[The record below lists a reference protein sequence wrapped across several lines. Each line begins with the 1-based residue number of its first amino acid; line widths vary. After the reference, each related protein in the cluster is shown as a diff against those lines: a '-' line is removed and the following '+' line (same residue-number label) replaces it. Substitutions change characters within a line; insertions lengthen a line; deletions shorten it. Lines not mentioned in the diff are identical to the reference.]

1 MMFGLKYL
9 KFQPS
14 EYILRYNRGKL
25 TAQGVGLSFICYLPT
40 TSVAV
45 LPVGSF
51 DVPFIFEE
59 TTVDFQSITVQ
70 GELVYRI
77 AQPAITA
84 GMLNFTYQLRTREYL
99 SDDPQKLSQRMMGS
113 VKVLAKKQLERMD
126 LHEAMRASESL
137 ASAVLEELRQSETTR
152 KLGLEVLGLTLLD
165 VRANKETARALEA
178 QTREQILKTADDAV
192 YERRNASIEQE
203 RTVKEN
209 EYNTEISVEQKK
221 FQVREEQLRAE
232 QAVQQRQN
240 QLREEQLLSEIK
252 LEEKRR
258 ELVEL
263 AAENARAEADAKAY
277 ALGAAMGALE
287 GVDAGVIQS
296 LASVGMQPEKL
307 MALAFQGL
315 AENAGKIG
323 QLNIT
328 PDLLREILQGG
339 GRDGAA
345 YRE

>member
-1 MMFGLKYL
+1 MFGFKYL

-14 EYILRYNRGKL
+14 EYILRYRQGKL
-25 TAQGVGLSFICYLPT
+25 TAQGAGLSFLCYLPT

-45 LPVGSF
+45 LPVGSV

-59 TTVDFQSITVQ
+59 STVDFQSVTVQ
-70 GELVYRI
+70 GNLVYRF
-77 AQPAITA
+77 AEPEITA
-84 GMLNFTYQLRTREYL
+84 GMLNFTYQVRTREYL

-113 VKVLAKKQLERMD
+113 VKVLAKKQLEGMT

-137 ASAVLEELRQSETTR
+137 ATAVLEELRQSETTQ
-152 KLGLEVLGLTLLD
+152 KLGLEILSLTLLD
-165 VRANKETARALEA
+165 IKANKETTRALEA

-221 FQVREEQLRAE
+221 FQVREEQLKAE

-240 QLREEQLLSEIK
+240 QLREEQLLSEIT

-277 ALGAAMGALE
+277 ALKAAMEALE

-296 LASVGMQPEKL
+296 LASVGMQPDKL

-339 GRDGAA
+339 
-345 YRE
+345 